1 MRLKNKP
8 LSECN
13 ERQPSGSSK
22 SDPPWHRAGLKPEA
36 HHAHEH
42 LGMICGSKLTGFHN
56 LIDEVYQEAGGHIV
70 ADEVVAKVA
79 FHQEI
84 KHQGAVVPV

>member
-1 MRLKNKP
+1 MTLKNIETENKP

-42 LGMICGSKLTGFHN
+42 LVMILWFKG
-56 LIDEVYQEAGGHIV
+56 D
-70 ADEVVAKVA
+70 
-79 FHQEI
+79 
-84 KHQGAVVPV
+84 

>member
-1 MRLKNKP
+1 
-8 LSECN
+8 
-13 ERQPSGSSK
+13 
-22 SDPPWHRAGLKPEA
+22 
-36 HHAHEH
+36 
-42 LGMICGSKLTGFHN
+42 MICGSKLTGFHN